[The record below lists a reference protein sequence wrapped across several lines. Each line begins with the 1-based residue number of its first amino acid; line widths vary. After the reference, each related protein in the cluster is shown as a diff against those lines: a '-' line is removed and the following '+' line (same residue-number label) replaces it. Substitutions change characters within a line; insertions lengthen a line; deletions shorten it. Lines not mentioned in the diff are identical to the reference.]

1 MPIIAPTALP
11 TTPPV
16 KQIRK
21 RFDSSSSAQT
31 TAPQK
36 ASRNSTKLIIS
47 AGSVAFLKDVFSLSF
62 ADFFEKTGF
71 FSDKTQKESVSAL
84 SFIVWFYS
92 WIFLTQP
99 ILDSWRYLWKSEQL
113 EESYRKEQG
122 TSKQQGPS
130 YSLQIT
136 VFWHWRK
143 NKSAERRTE

>member
-47 AGSVAFLKDVFSLSF
+47 AGSVAFSKDGFSLSF
-62 ADFFEKTGF
+62 AAFLKKQDSSPIKH
-71 FSDKTQKESVSAL
+71 KKESVSAL
-84 SFIVWFYS
+84 SFIV
-92 WIFLTQP
+92 
-99 ILDSWRYLWKSEQL
+99 
-113 EESYRKEQG
+113 
-122 TSKQQGPS
+122 
-130 YSLQIT
+130 
-136 VFWHWRK
+136 
-143 NKSAERRTE
+143 